1 MNRKYFVA
9 NAALGTAAIVASAIA
24 RAPVYLSAG
33 LLPTLATAAVLI
45 TWPRSAQSH
54 TYNFASPSQAYVW
67 VCKQRLVVFADQY
80 GGG

>member
-9 NAALGTAAIVASAIA
+9 NAILCAAAIVASAIV

-33 LLPTLATAAVLI
+33 LLPILAAAAVLV

-54 TYNFASPSQAYVW
+54 T
-67 VCKQRLVVFADQY
+67 
-80 GGG
+80 